1 MKFNS
6 PIYILISNFTFTNI
20 NWCKWIRKLQIYEN
34 TKLAIIPTLPTMC
47 YCEKLE
53 FLSVIGY
60 LVLFVIQMTDFVIYH
75 INAFRTIHHWILEM
89 VNSGI
94 LLNLANFVLTPNVS
108 SSGLSRCGRSHSL
121 VR

>member
-1 MKFNS
+1 
-6 PIYILISNFTFTNI
+6 
-20 NWCKWIRKLQIYEN
+20 
-34 TKLAIIPTLPTMC
+34 MC

-94 LLNLANFVLTPNVS
+94 LLNLTNFVLTVIVIFS
-108 SSGLSRCGRSHSL
+108 AC
-121 VR
+121 